1 MGYPALKINLY
12 AQAVSVALHVAVIVG
27 GGLWFMQ
34 PARFGVATG
43 RGGAQ
48 GAAARQVLQAEVRL
62 QAAAVQA
69 SPPVAAVD
77 WERELSPVPE
87 PEADADAPPV
97 AAAPAA
103 ARAGMVDAQLPVS
116 AVARRNPPAPPAV
129 GAAGAM
135 AGKLFTAGDGGA
147 RMATAPGYLSN
158 PPPPYP
164 LAARQ
169 QGRAGRVLLRV
180 TVSASGAVSDV
191 RVKNSSGHA
200 VLDAAAVAAVRRWR
214 FAPATVGGV
223 AVGETIDL
231 PVVFSLRR

>member
-1 MGYPALKINLY
+1 MEYPALKINLY

-62 QAAAVQA
+62 QAAAVKA
-69 SPPVAAVD
+69 SPPVVAAD

-87 PEADADAPPV
+87 PEADAPPV
-97 AAAPAA
+97 TTAPAA
-103 ARAGMVDAQLPVS
+103 ARAGMVDALLPV
-116 AVARRNPPAPPAV
+116 AAGARRNPPGPPAA